1 MYEIL
6 CQSLKDAHTNS
17 LRDIASELKALVSSA
32 PSTDIKA
39 DLEKIKELSKELE
52 SFVEEHAAEIE
63 AAELARF
70 KEVLS
75 EADQKK
81 MKLGRELR
89 FAPK

>member
-32 PSTDIKA
+32 PSTDIRA
-39 DLEKIKELSKELE
+39 DLEKIKELSNELE